1 MIFGTPR
8 QKGISD
14 YELRAK
20 GGRLMGRMSSGF
32 EGSRATRQRKR
43 NLLDAAFAMT
53 GDKDYGSSHHQ
64 GGLTSKEEFD
74 HMLKNYQEKGIFSE
88 REVSH
93 IRKAANDA
101 LNN

>member
-1 MIFGTPR
+1 MIFGSPR

-20 GGRLMGRMSSGF
+20 GGRLMNRMSAGF
-32 EGSRATRQRKR
+32 EGSRTTRQRKR
-43 NLLDAAFAMT
+43 DLLDAAFAMT
-53 GDKDYGSSHHQ
+53 GDKDYGASHRQ
-64 GGLTSKEEFD
+64 GGLTTKEEFN
-74 HMLKNYQEKGIFSE
+74 HMLKHYQDKGIFSE